1 MAPTERG
8 TPKSADKEG
17 RGDKVRQTIPMTSRA
32 KTGPETE
39 VTGGRRRG
47 RRGRASV
54 STESGCRTPDGA
66 DSRSRHGRGK
76 WVDR

>member
-8 TPKSADKEG
+8 SLKSVDKEG

-39 VTGGRRRG
+39 DTGGRRRD
-47 RRGRASV
+47 RRDRVSV
-54 STESGCRTPDGA
+54 VTESGCHTPDGG
-66 DSRSRHGRGK
+66 DSRSLQGRGK